1 MANGSFDLRQRQ
13 GGTALMQALQT
24 IGIDLPLKALV
35 WQDALGTTWLPYNDP
50 AWLAHRHGPDEEAR
64 AVVGAMTAALNALA
78 TKATTPRT
86 PTARITNAVHG
97 TFGLRQF

>member
-1 MANGSFDLRQRQ
+1 MRPVPLLRACRYGQRIFDLRQRQ

-64 AVVGAMTAALNALA
+64 ALVGSMTAALNALA
-78 TKATTPRT
+78 TKATTP
-86 PTARITNAVHG
+86 PEHQLLA
-97 TFGLRQF
+97 